1 MQIEGPMGSDIFKY
15 LKYSFDEPMFFT
27 SGIFWA
33 FLALAILIYSAFYKK
48 PVLRHSYLLL
58 VSLYFYYQAGGWF
71 FLMLIF
77 STLVDYFLGLKIH
90 SAKTKKAG
98 KLLLATSIVINLL
111 VLAYFKYAYFITD
124 LFQGLTGV
132 ETQTVNIFSSL
143 LNRTVG
149 TNYDIHT
156 IILPV
161 GVSFYTFQ
169 TISYTIDVYRK
180 HVKPVRS
187 IIDFGFYVSFFPQ
200 LVAGPIVRAAEFIP
214 QLYQKYALTAS
225 QFWHAVFLIMG
236 GLVKKILI
244 ADYLAIGLVDRVFES
259 PLSFSGFENLVSM
272 YSYAVQIY
280 FDFSGYTDIA
290 IGVALLFGFKLPI
303 NFNEPYQAS
312 SLTDFWRRW
321 HISLSSWLRDYL
333 YIPLG
338 GNRKGKIRTGLHV
351 LLTMFLGGLWHGA
364 HLKFALW
371 GFYHGVILLLEKLF
385 AGKSSGLSYKP
396 GWKRL
401 LSRVLTFHIVLLG
414 WLIFRADTPAIAWV
428 MLKQVFVNFEFGT
441 VLQFIRAD
449 AMLFIMLVG
458 SFILIALPAGIKEL
472 IRGWFILR
480 PYWLKILIVLLTLFL
495 LYEFQISELKPFI
508 YFQF

>member
-1 MQIEGPMGSDIFKY
+1 MGMDILKY
-15 LKYSFDEPMFFT
+15 LKYSATEPMFFT
-27 SGIFWA
+27 SGIFWV
-33 FLALAILIYSAFYKK
+33 FLAVAILLYSVFYKK
-48 PVLRHSYLLL
+48 PVQRQAYLLV

-71 FLMLIF
+71 FLMLVF

-90 SAKTKKAG
+90 SAKSRRAG
-98 KLLLATSIVINLL
+98 KLLLATSIVINLG

-124 LFQGLTGV
+124 LFQGLSGV
-132 ETQTVNIFSSL
+132 EVETVNIFAGL

-149 TNYDIHT
+149 TNYDIHS

-180 HVKPVRS
+180 QVKPVRS

-214 QLYQKYALTAS
+214 QLYQKYVLTPS
-225 QFWHAVFLIMG
+225 QFWHAVFLVMG

-244 ADYLAIGLVDRVFES
+244 ADHLAIGLVDRVFES
-259 PLSFSGFENLVSM
+259 PLSFTGFENLVSM
-272 YSYAVQIY
+272 YAYSVQIY

-303 NFNEPYQAS
+303 NFNEPYQAR
-312 SLTDFWRRW
+312 SLSDFWRRW

-351 LLTMFLGGLWHGA
+351 LLTMLLGGLWHGA
-364 HLKFALW
+364 HLRFALW
-371 GFYHGVILLLEKLF
+371 GFYHGIILLLERLF
-385 AGKSSGLSYKP
+385 TNKSPGLANKSGWRQLFSTI
-396 GWKRL
+396 
-401 LSRVLTFHIVLLG
+401 LTFHIVLLG
-414 WLIFRADTPAIAWV
+414 WLIFRAETPALAWIMV
-428 MLKQVFVNFEFGT
+428 KQVFMNFEFGT
-441 VLQFIRAD
+441 VFQFIRAD
-449 AMLFIMLVG
+449 AMVFILLLG
-458 SFILIALPAGIKEL
+458 SFVLIALPASIKEFY
-472 IRGWFILR
+472 RGWFILR
-480 PYWLKILIVLLTLFL
+480 PYWLKILIVLLTLL
-495 LYEFQISELKPFI
+495 LIYEFQISELKPFI